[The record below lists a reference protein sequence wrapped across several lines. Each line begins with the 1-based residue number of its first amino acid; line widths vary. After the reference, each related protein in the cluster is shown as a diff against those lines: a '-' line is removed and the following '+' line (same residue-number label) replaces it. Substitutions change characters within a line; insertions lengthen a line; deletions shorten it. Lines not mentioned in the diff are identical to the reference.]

1 MPRLRQF
8 ALPLLLLGAVSCAAL
23 QQVLA
28 LRHVEFALDGV
39 RNGRL
44 AGIDISR
51 VRSYRDLST
60 LDLARLGLALS
71 RDELPLDMQVDVGA
85 HNPAE
90 NQTAATMTRLA
101 WTLYLNDKETI
112 HGIVDSSVTMP
123 AGAKAVIPIR
133 MRLDILEFFDGSA
146 QDLVDLVASLAGL
159 EADPTRVTLRAVPTI
174 TTPLG
179 NITYPTPIT
188 IVNRTIGAP

>member
-1 MPRLRQF
+1 MPRLRV
-8 ALPLLLLGAVSCAAL
+8 AIPLLLLGAMSCVTL

-39 RNGRL
+39 RNARL

-60 LDLARLGLALS
+60 LDLARIGLALS

-85 HNPAE
+85 YNPADNE
-90 NQTAATMTRLA
+90 TAATMTRMV
-101 WTLYLNDKETI
+101 WTLFLNDKETI

>member
-1 MPRLRQF
+1 MPRLRF
-8 ALPLLLLGAVSCAAL
+8 AIPLLLLGAVGCAAL

-28 LRHVEFALDGV
+28 LRHVEFALEGV

-44 AGIDISR
+44 AGVDISR

-60 LDLARLGLALS
+60 LDLARIALALG
-71 RDELPLDMQVDVGA
+71 RNELPLDFQVDVGA
-85 HNPAE
+85 LNPAD

-133 MRLDILEFFDGSA
+133 MRLNVLEFFDGPA
-146 QDLVDLVASLAGL
+146 EELVDLVASLVGL
-159 EADPTRVTLRAVPTI
+159 EADPTRVTLRAIPTI

>member
-8 ALPLLLLGAVSCAAL
+8 VFPLLLLGVVGCAAL
-23 QQVLA
+23 QQALA

-44 AGIDISR
+44 AGVDISR

-60 LDLARLGLALS
+60 LDLARIGLALG
-71 RDELPLDMQVDVGA
+71 RNDLPLEFQVDVGA
-85 HNPAE
+85 VNPAD

-112 HGIVDSSVTMP
+112 HGVVDSSVTMP

-133 MRLDILEFFDGSA
+133 MRLNVLEFFDGPA
-146 QDLVDLVASLAGL
+146 EDLVDLIASLVGL
-159 EADPTRVTLRAVPTI
+159 EADPTRVTLRAIPTI

-179 NITYPTPIT
+179 PITYPTPIT
-188 IVNRTIGAP
+188 IVNRTISAP

>member
-1 MPRLRQF
+1 MPRLRPF
-8 ALPLLLLGAVSCAAL
+8 AFPLLLLGAVGCAAL

-28 LRHVEFALDGV
+28 LRQVEFNLDGV

-51 VRSYRDLST
+51 VRSYRDLSAV
-60 LDLARLGLALS
+60 DLGRIALALS
-71 RDELPLDMQVDVGA
+71 RDDLPLEFQVDVGA
-85 HNPAE
+85 VNPTD
-90 NQTAATMTRLA
+90 NQTAATMTRMA

-112 HGIVDSSVTMP
+112 QGMVDSSVTMP
-123 AGAKAVIPIR
+123 AGAKVVIPIR
-133 MRLDILEFFDGSA
+133 MRLNVLEYFDGPA
-146 QDLVDLVASLAGL
+146 EDLVDLVASLAGL

-179 NITYPTPIT
+179 DITYPTPIT

>member
-8 ALPLLLLGAVSCAAL
+8 ALALLLLGVAGCAAL

-28 LRHVEFALDGV
+28 LRQVEFSLDGV

-44 AGIDISR
+44 AGVDISR
-51 VRSYRDLST
+51 VRSYRDLSAVD
-60 LDLARLGLALS
+60 LGRIALALAR
-71 RDELPLDMQVDVGA
+71 DDLPLEFQVDVGA
-85 HNPAE
+85 ANPAD

-112 HGIVDSSVTMP
+112 HGTVDSSVTMP
-123 AGAKAVIPIR
+123 AGAKVVIPIR
-133 MRLDILEFFDGSA
+133 MRLNVLEYFDGPA
-146 QDLVDLVASLAGL
+146 EDLVDLVASLAGL
-159 EADPTRVTLRAVPTI
+159 EADPTRVTLRAIPTI

-179 NITYPTPIT
+179 DITYPTPIT

>member
-1 MPRLRQF
+1 MPRLRV
-8 ALPLLLLGAVSCAAL
+8 AVSLLLLGAMSCATL

-28 LRHVEFALDGV
+28 LRQVEFALDGV
-39 RNGRL
+39 RNARL
-44 AGIDISR
+44 AGIDVSR

-60 LDLARLGLALS
+60 LDLARIGLALS
-71 RDELPLDMQVDVGA
+71 RNQLPLEMLVDVGA
-85 HNPAE
+85 HNPAD
-90 NQTAATMTRLA
+90 NQTAATMTRMT

-112 HGIVDSSVTMP
+112 HGMVDSAVTMP
-123 AGAKAVIPIR
+123 AGATAVIPIR
-133 MRLDILEFFDGSA
+133 MRLDILEFFDGPA
-146 QDLVDLVASLAGL
+146 EELVDLVASLVGL
-159 EADPTRVTLRAVPTI
+159 EADPTRVTLRAIPTI